1 MGSNTRLIL
10 LLFVGALAGSVVNEA
25 LIGHVPSSLTRSFS
39 IGLNPPVLVDLW
51 VLTFTLGFTLKVS
64 LLSVVGMGLG
74 LYAYRKW
81 LRA

>member
-25 LIGHVPSSLTRSFS
+25 LIGHVPSPLTSSFS

-64 LLSVVGMGLG
+64 LFSVVGMGLG